1 MTSVAVLIDSY
12 EIQQIWQ
19 RKVSPSSRFDEIAAR
34 LRRIAKIVKQEWNNF
49 PLENREQLKE
59 LAYTLIEP
67 RKGLPNLKRAI
78 WVAVY
83 MLLIKATNQTA
94 EFHSCIEALDML
106 VDNIL
111 DAVEQEDPSYQAALS
126 ATLEQLYSK
135 KVQGKVLEVEET
147 REWLR
152 NLSDSALGE
161 I

>member
-83 MLLIKATNQTA
+83 MLFIKATNQTA

-126 ATLEQLYSK
+126 DTLEQLYSK
-135 KVQGKVLEVEET
+135 KVQGKVLEVEGT